1 MLRGFSLLYLILLTY
16 ALLSPDPL
24 AWLRKKT
31 FGPKRPL
38 PPYLAWLM
46 NDKFHH
52 GAAYALM
59 AILARSAL
67 GWSSPLVFTACTF
80 HGGAME
86 ILQQFS
92 PPRSMDLWDW
102 LADMA
107 GAVVGLLIYRF
118 LPMRRLD

>member
-1 MLRGFSLLYLILLTY
+1 MLRGFSFLYLILLTY

-24 AWLRKKT
+24 AWFRKKT
-31 FGPKRPL
+31 AGPRAAL
-38 PPYLAWLM
+38 PAYLAWLT
-46 NDKFHH
+46 NDKVQHA
-52 GAAYALM
+52 AAYAVM
-59 AILARSAL
+59 AILTRSAL
-67 GWSSPLVFTACTF
+67 GWSSPQVFTACAF

-107 GAVVGLLIYRF
+107 GAVVGLLVYRL
-118 LPMRRLD
+118 LPARRLD